1 LDDLQI
7 ALKPALGAAF
17 SDSSK
22 IFCQEMTR
30 FHDEDTN
37 SLPIVRFVGHRPAGK
52 RLAQNSALIPTAATG
67 FARLKIF
74 TPDPPRRFLL
84 RKKLPLIQWLTL
96 LHNENN
102 VYLNN
107 ENLNACNT

>member
-30 FHDEDTN
+30 FHDEDPKPYLVY
-37 SLPIVRFVGHRPAGK
+37 SLA
-52 RLAQNSALIPTAATG
+52 
-67 FARLKIF
+67 
-74 TPDPPRRFLL
+74 
-84 RKKLPLIQWLTL
+84 RKKAGRKISCHKLSVGGVL
-96 LHNENN
+96 
-102 VYLNN
+102 
-107 ENLNACNT
+107 

>member
-30 FHDEDTN
+30 FHDEDTK
-37 SLPIVRFVGHRPAGK
+37 RRPPNK
-52 RLAQNSALIPTAATG
+52 
-67 FARLKIF
+67 F
-74 TPDPPRRFLL
+74 TNFLRPGLRVPQKNL
-84 RKKLPLIQWLTL
+84 RKTLTV
-96 LHNENN
+96 HQAFSAAHEA
-102 VYLNN
+102 
-107 ENLNACNT
+107 E